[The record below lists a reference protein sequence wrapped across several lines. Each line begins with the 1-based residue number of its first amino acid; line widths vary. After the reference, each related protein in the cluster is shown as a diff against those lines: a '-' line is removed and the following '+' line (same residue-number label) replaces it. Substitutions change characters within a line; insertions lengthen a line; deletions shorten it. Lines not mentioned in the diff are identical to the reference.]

1 MTTTLAF
8 DVYGTLIDPLGIS
21 ARLEAIAGE
30 KAPSLTQLWRDKQIE
45 YLFRRALGRD
55 YQPFSV
61 CTSQALEFAS
71 RQLHIDLSDA
81 DREALLDNYRE
92 LPAYDEVPEALR
104 QLKRAGFLNYAF
116 SNGEPEDL
124 ARLLADAE
132 LDASLEGIVSVHDV
146 RSFKPDPAVY
156 EHFTQVTG
164 AAAAD
169 TWLVSGNPFDV
180 IGGHK
185 AGWKT
190 VWVKRTPAVQFDPW
204 GVEPDA
210 VVADTGGL
218 LSLLA

>member
-8 DVYGTLIDPLGIS
+8 DVYGTLIDPFGIS
-21 ARLEAIAGE
+21 ERLEAIAGDQ
-30 KAPSLTQLWRDKQIE
+30 ARPLAQLWRDKQIE

-61 CTSQALEFAS
+61 CTRQALEYAL
-71 RQLHIDLSDA
+71 RQLQIGMSAA
-81 DREALLDNYRE
+81 DRETLLGQYCE
-92 LPAYDEVPEALR
+92 LPAYAEVPESLR

-124 ARLLADAE
+124 ARLLAHAE

-146 RSFKPDPAVY
+146 CSFKPDPAVY
-156 EHFTQVTG
+156 EHFNEVTG
-164 AAAAD
+164 TAATD
-169 TWLVSGNPFDV
+169 TWLISGNPFDV
-180 IGGHK
+180 IGGHM

-190 VWVKRTPAVQFDPW
+190 VWVKRSPAAQFDPW

-210 VVADTGGL
+210 IVADTSGL